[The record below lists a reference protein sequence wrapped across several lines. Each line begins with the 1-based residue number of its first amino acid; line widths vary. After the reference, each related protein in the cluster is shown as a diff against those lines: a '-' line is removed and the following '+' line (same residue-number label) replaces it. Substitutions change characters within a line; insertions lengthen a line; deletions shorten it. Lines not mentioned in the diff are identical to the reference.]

1 MAGSRS
7 TVLALIDLDRS
18 GRESLT
24 QQIYARVRELIVC
37 GRVAPGAQIPSTR
50 ALASELGVILL
61 LNLGITFGVPGISIG
76 GHLGGVVGGVICA
89 LFIVAGERGN
99 LGPNPKA
106 AEILAMAAIAIFS
119 IAAAIEVA

>member
-1 MAGSRS
+1 V
-7 TVLALIDLDRS
+7 TVGAS
-18 GRESLT
+18 GAIFGLFGAAFV
-24 QQIYARVRELIVC
+24 IAR
-37 GRVAPGAQIPSTR
+37 GRGLN